1 MSTLATEMEGRIKGS
16 SRIIWMTGLVVVVF
30 LVWAGFAK
38 LDVIVRGE
46 GEMISSSRPQIIQN
60 LEGGILAELYVKEGD
75 QVERG
80 QMLARLHSTKFK
92 SEVDD
97 IAAQV
102 TALEIRR
109 MRLEA
114 ELAGEYT
121 FEVPA
126 EMAAAAPEI
135 VASERQLLEA
145 RQSDYVKSRDGA
157 QQVLDQASEEQALL
171 EKLLERKIV
180 ALIEV
185 TRARKATADAQ
196 KRYDEIVTQ
205 SDLERAEKY
214 SETLKELGTLKQNL
228 KASRDQLDRTG
239 LISPMRGVVNNL
251 AVTTIGGVVRPGEE
265 IMQII
270 PLDDELFVEAKIKP
284 KDIAQVRV
292 GQKATIKLS
301 SYDYTIYGSLQGEVH
316 LVSADTF
323 KDERSRDPEG
333 DPHYKVTVRVDMNN
347 LTERQREIEMRPG
360 MIAVVELYTGEKT
373 VLQYMLK
380 PLYKS
385 KEALRE
391 P

>member
-1 MSTLATEMEGRIKGS
+1 MTTLSTEFEGRTRGP
-16 SRIIWMTGLVVVVF
+16 SRIIWMTGAVLIAF
-30 LVWAGFAK
+30 IVWAALAP
-38 LDVIVRGE
+38 LDVIVRGQ

-80 QMLARLHSTKFK
+80 QMLARLHGTQFK

-109 MRLEA
+109 ARLEA
-114 ELAGEYT
+114 ELAGEYS
-121 FEVPA
+121 FEVPF
-126 EMAAAAPEI
+126 EMAEAAPEI
-135 VASERQLLEA
+135 VASERKLLEA

-196 KRYDEIVTQ
+196 KRFDEIVTQ

-214 SETLKELGTLKQNL
+214 SETLKELNTLKQNL
-228 KASRDQLDRTG
+228 KASRDQLDRTA

-251 AVTTIGGVVRPGEE
+251 AVTTIGGVVRSGEE

-284 KDIAQVRV
+284 KDIAQVRM

-301 SYDYTIYGSLQGEVH
+301 AYDYTIYGALHGDVH

-323 KDERSRDPEG
+323 KDERSSAPDG
-333 DPHYKVTVRVDMNN
+333 DPHYKVTVRVDMSN

-360 MIAVVELYTGEKT
+360 MLATVELYTGEKT
-373 VLQYMLK
+373 VLQYLLK

-385 KEALRE
+385 QEALRE

>member
-1 MSTLATEMEGRIKGS
+1 MTTLSTEFEGRTRGP
-16 SRIIWMTGLVVVVF
+16 SRIIWMTGAVLIAF
-30 LVWAGFAK
+30 IVWAALAP
-38 LDVIVRGE
+38 LDVIVRGQ

-75 QVERG
+75 QVDRG
-80 QMLARLHSTKFK
+80 QMLARLHGTQFK

-109 MRLEA
+109 ARLEA
-114 ELAGEYT
+114 ELAGE
-121 FEVPA
+121 FSFDVPA
-126 EMAAAAPEI
+126 AMQEAAPEI
-135 VASERQLLEA
+135 VASERKLLEA

-157 QQVLDQASEEQALL
+157 QQVLNQASEEQALL

-205 SDLERAEKY
+205 TDLQRAESY
-214 SETLKELGTLKQNL
+214 SETLKELNTLKQNL
-228 KASRDQLDRTG
+228 KASRDQLDRTT

-251 AVTTIGGVVRPGEE
+251 AVTTIGGVVRSGEE

-270 PLDDELFVEAKIKP
+270 PMDDELFVEAKIKP
-284 KDIAQVRV
+284 KDIAQVRP

-301 SYDYTIYGSLQGEVH
+301 SYDYTIYGALNGEVE

-323 KDERSRDPEG
+323 KDERSSAPDG
-333 DPHYKVTVRVDMNN
+333 DPHYKVTVRVDLSN

-360 MIAVVELYTGEKT
+360 MLATVELYTGEKT
-373 VLQYMLK
+373 VLQYLLK

-385 KEALRE
+385 QEALRE

>member
-1 MSTLATEMEGRIKGS
+1 MTTLSTEFEGRTRGP
-16 SRIIWMTGLVVVVF
+16 SRIIWMTGAVLIAF
-30 LVWAGFAK
+30 IVWAALAP
-38 LDVIVRGE
+38 LDVIVRGQ

-75 QVERG
+75 QVDRG
-80 QMLARLHSTKFK
+80 QMLARLHGTQFK

-109 MRLEA
+109 ARLEA
-114 ELAGEYT
+114 ELAGEFS

-126 EMAAAAPEI
+126 AMQEAAPEI
-135 VASERQLLEA
+135 VASERKLLEA

-157 QQVLDQASEEQALL
+157 QQVLNQASEEQALL

-205 SDLERAEKY
+205 TDLQRAESY
-214 SETLKELGTLKQNL
+214 SETLKELNTLKQNL
-228 KASRDQLDRTG
+228 KASRDQLDRTT

-251 AVTTIGGVVRPGEE
+251 AVTTIGGVVRSGEE

-270 PLDDELFVEAKIKP
+270 PMDDELFVEAKIKP
-284 KDIAQVRV
+284 KDIAQVRP

-301 SYDYTIYGSLQGEVH
+301 SYDYTIYGALNGEVE

-323 KDERSRDPEG
+323 KDERSSAPDG
-333 DPHYKVTVRVDMNN
+333 DPHYKVTVRVDLSN

-360 MIAVVELYTGEKT
+360 MLATVELYTGEKT
-373 VLQYMLK
+373 VLQYLLK

-385 KEALRE
+385 QEALRE

>member
-1 MSTLATEMEGRIKGS
+1 MTTLSTEFEGRTRGP
-16 SRIIWMTGLVVVVF
+16 SRIIWMTGAVLIAF
-30 LVWAGFAK
+30 IVWAALAP
-38 LDVIVRGE
+38 LDVIVRGQ

-75 QVERG
+75 QVDRG
-80 QMLARLHSTKFK
+80 QMLARLHGTQFK

-109 MRLEA
+109 ARLEA
-114 ELAGEYT
+114 ELAGEFS

-126 EMAAAAPEI
+126 AMQEAAPEI
-135 VASERQLLEA
+135 VASERKLLEA

-157 QQVLDQASEEQALL
+157 QQVLNQASEEQALL

-205 SDLERAEKY
+205 TDLQRAESY
-214 SETLKELGTLKQNL
+214 SETLKELNTLKQNL
-228 KASRDQLDRTG
+228 KASRDQLDRTT

-251 AVTTIGGVVRPGEE
+251 AVTTIGGVVRAGEE

-270 PLDDELFVEAKIKP
+270 PMDDELFVEAKIKP
-284 KDIAQVRV
+284 KDIAQVRP

-301 SYDYTIYGSLQGEVH
+301 SYDYTIYGALDGEVE

-323 KDERSRDPEG
+323 KDERSSAPDG
-333 DPHYKVTVRVDMNN
+333 DPHYKVTVRVDLSN

-360 MIAVVELYTGEKT
+360 MLATVELYTGEKT
-373 VLQYMLK
+373 VLQYLLK

-385 KEALRE
+385 QEALRE